1 MKKNIGMV
9 DKTVRIALAALAV
22 VLYFL
27 GVVKGT
33 LALVMLI
40 IAIILVVTSLINFC
54 PIWALFGWSTDK
66 KKE

>member
-27 GVVKGT
+27 GVVK
-33 LALVMLI
+33 ALSPL
-40 IAIILVVTSLINFC
+40 LCL
-54 PIWALFGWSTDK
+54 
-66 KKE
+66 

>member
-1 MKKNIGMV
+1 MKKNLGII
-9 DKTVRIALAALAV
+9 DKTIRVVLAALAA

-33 LALVMLI
+33 LGLVVLI
-40 IAIILVVTSLINFC
+40 VAILLVVTSLINFC
-54 PIWALFGWSTDK
+54 PLYALFGLSTNK

>member
-1 MKKNIGMV
+1 MKKNMGMI

-33 LALVMLI
+33 LALVVLI
-40 IAIILVVTSLINFC
+40 IAIVLVVTSLISFC
-54 PIWALFGWSTDK
+54 PLYTLFGWNTDK